1 MKKAEFNKYIYP
13 AVLVGLFFMSTDAFA
28 GATEAKLESV
38 YTWLKPIVNIV
49 LAILTLGAAGRA
61 IFKTFFKHQE
71 AGMEW
76 VMFALGCI
84 MWGLW
89 ITFAT
94 EIIEN
99 LGGGSV
105 SF

>member
-1 MKKAEFNKYIYP
+1 MRKNKLSQYIQ
-13 AVLVGLFFMSTDAFA
+13 LMLIFGLLLINTYAFA
-28 GATEAKLESV
+28 GATESKLSGL
-38 YTWLKPIVNIV
+38 YAWLKPIVNIA